1 MIKQINCNKKNYL
14 DNLTKFLD
22 LRRSSKKPENKI
34 ISKILSDI
42 KKNKNKALIK
52 YEKKFSKNSQ
62 IKPSIKEINNAI
74 KFLDPKI
81 KKAIDFA
88 LKRIF
93 NFHIKQ
99 KKKNIYYKESLDLFD
114 DGMEKYKFL
123 IDQAKNAKNFPEE
136 YRNETF
142 KVSGCQ
148 AQVWLVP
155 IHKDHK
161 LSFYYDSDAFISK
174 GMVTILCDIYG
185 DRNPVEIQNS
195 DFNMLNILELDTL
208 LTPGRRNG
216 VYSML
221 EKIKE
226 YAKSYSNN

>member
-1 MIKQINCNKKNYL
+1 MKTIEEKIN
-14 DNLTKFLD
+14 
-22 LRRSSKKPENKI
+22 
-34 ISKILSDI
+34 
-42 KKNKNKALIK
+42 
-52 YEKKFSKNSQ
+52 
-62 IKPSIKEINNAI
+62 
-74 KFLDPKI
+74 
-81 KKAIDFA
+81 
-88 LKRIF
+88 
-93 NFHIKQ
+93 
-99 KKKNIYYKESLDLFD
+99 YYKESLDLFD

-123 IDQAKNAKNFPEE
+123 IDQGKNAVKFPEE
-136 YRNETF
+136 YRNDSF

-155 IHKDHK
+155 NVHEGR

-185 DRNPVEIQNS
+185 DRIPEEIKNS
-195 DFNMLNILELDTL
+195 DFSLLNNLELETL

-226 YAKSYSNN
+226 YANSYS

>member
-1 MIKQINCNKKNYL
+1 MKTI
-14 DNLTKFLD
+14 
-22 LRRSSKKPENKI
+22 EEKI
-34 ISKILSDI
+34 
-42 KKNKNKALIK
+42 
-52 YEKKFSKNSQ
+52 Y
-62 IKPSIKEINNAI
+62 
-74 KFLDPKI
+74 
-81 KKAIDFA
+81 
-88 LKRIF
+88 
-93 NFHIKQ
+93 
-99 KKKNIYYKESLDLFD
+99 YYKESLDLFD
-114 DGMEKYKFL
+114 DGMDKYKYL
-123 IDQAKNAKNFPEE
+123 IDQAKNAKKFPEE
-136 YRNETF
+136 FRDETF

-155 IHKDHK
+155 KLNENI

-185 DRNPVEIQNS
+185 DRNPVEIKNS
-195 DFNMLNILELDTL
+195 DFDMLNILELDTL

>member
-1 MIKQINCNKKNYL
+1 MK
-14 DNLTKFLD
+14 T
-22 LRRSSKKPENKI
+22 
-34 ISKILSDI
+34 
-42 KKNKNKALIK
+42 
-52 YEKKFSKNSQ
+52 
-62 IKPSIKEINNAI
+62 IKEKIN
-74 KFLDPKI
+74 
-81 KKAIDFA
+81 
-88 LKRIF
+88 
-93 NFHIKQ
+93 
-99 KKKNIYYKESLDLFD
+99 YYKESLDVFD

-123 IDQAKNAKNFPEE
+123 IDQAKKAKNFPEE
-136 YRNETF
+136 YRNDSF

-155 IHKDHK
+155 ELNDNK

-185 DRNPVEIQNS
+185 DRNPSEIKNS
-195 DFNMLNILELDTL
+195 DFDMLNILELNTL

-226 YAKSYSNN
+226 YANFYS

>member
-1 MIKQINCNKKNYL
+1 MKTIEEKIN
-14 DNLTKFLD
+14 
-22 LRRSSKKPENKI
+22 
-34 ISKILSDI
+34 
-42 KKNKNKALIK
+42 
-52 YEKKFSKNSQ
+52 
-62 IKPSIKEINNAI
+62 
-74 KFLDPKI
+74 
-81 KKAIDFA
+81 
-88 LKRIF
+88 
-93 NFHIKQ
+93 
-99 KKKNIYYKESLDLFD
+99 YYKESLDLFD
-114 DGMEKYKFL
+114 DGMDKYKFL

-136 YRNETF
+136 YRNDSF

-155 IHKDHK
+155 QLKENK

-185 DRNPVEIQNS
+185 DRNRSEIKNS
-195 DFNMLNILELDTL
+195 DFSMLNTLELDTL

-226 YAKSYSNN
+226 YASSYV

>member
-1 MIKQINCNKKNYL
+1 MKSIEEKIN
-14 DNLTKFLD
+14 
-22 LRRSSKKPENKI
+22 
-34 ISKILSDI
+34 
-42 KKNKNKALIK
+42 
-52 YEKKFSKNSQ
+52 
-62 IKPSIKEINNAI
+62 
-74 KFLDPKI
+74 
-81 KKAIDFA
+81 
-88 LKRIF
+88 
-93 NFHIKQ
+93 
-99 KKKNIYYKESLDLFD
+99 YYKESLDLFD

-123 IDQAKNAKNFPEE
+123 IDQAKNAKTFPEE
-136 YRNETF
+136 YRNDSF

-155 IHKDHK
+155 KINEGK

-185 DRNPVEIQNS
+185 ERDPKEIQNS
-195 DFNMLNILELDTL
+195 DFSLLNNLELDSL

-226 YAKSYSNN
+226 YANSYS

>member
-1 MIKQINCNKKNYL
+1 MTI
-14 DNLTKFLD
+14 
-22 LRRSSKKPENKI
+22 EEKI
-34 ISKILSDI
+34 R
-42 KKNKNKALIK
+42 
-52 YEKKFSKNSQ
+52 F
-62 IKPSIKEINNAI
+62 
-74 KFLDPKI
+74 
-81 KKAIDFA
+81 
-88 LKRIF
+88 
-93 NFHIKQ
+93 
-99 KKKNIYYKESLDLFD
+99 YKESLDLFD

-155 IHKDHK
+155 INYDKK
-161 LSFYYDSDAFISK
+161 ISFYYDSDAFISK

-185 DRNPVEIQNS
+185 DRDPKEIQSSNF
-195 DFNMLNILELDTL
+195 DLLNILELDTL

-226 YAKSYSNN
+226 YANAFTNK

>member
-1 MIKQINCNKKNYL
+1 MTI
-14 DNLTKFLD
+14 
-22 LRRSSKKPENKI
+22 E
-34 ISKILSDI
+34 
-42 KKNKNKALIK
+42 
-52 YEKKFSKNSQ
+52 E
-62 IKPSIKEINNAI
+62 
-74 KFLDPKI
+74 KI
-81 KKAIDFA
+81 K
-88 LKRIF
+88 L
-93 NFHIKQ
+93 
-99 KKKNIYYKESLDLFD
+99 YKESLDLFD
-114 DGMEKYKFL
+114 DGMDKYKFL
-123 IDQAKNAKNFPEE
+123 IDQAKNAKDFPEE

-155 IHKDHK
+155 LKDNEK

-185 DRNPVEIQNS
+185 DRDPKEIQSS
-195 DFNMLNILELDTL
+195 DFKLLNILELDTL

-226 YAKSYSNN
+226 YANAYSNK

>member
-1 MIKQINCNKKNYL
+1 MK
-14 DNLTKFLD
+14 
-22 LRRSSKKPENKI
+22 
-34 ISKILSDI
+34 
-42 KKNKNKALIK
+42 
-52 YEKKFSKNSQ
+52 
-62 IKPSIKEINNAI
+62 SIEE
-74 KFLDPKI
+74 KI
-81 KKAIDFA
+81 K
-88 LKRIF
+88 
-93 NFHIKQ
+93 
-99 KKKNIYYKESLDLFD
+99 YYKESLDLFD

-123 IDQAKNAKNFPEE
+123 IDQAKNAKKFPEE
-136 YRNETF
+136 YRNDSF

-155 IHKDHK
+155 SVNEGK

-185 DRNPVEIQNS
+185 DRDPKEIKSS
-195 DFNMLNILELDTL
+195 DFSLLNNLELDTL

-226 YAKSYSNN
+226 YANSYS

>member
-1 MIKQINCNKKNYL
+1 MKTIEEKIN
-14 DNLTKFLD
+14 
-22 LRRSSKKPENKI
+22 
-34 ISKILSDI
+34 
-42 KKNKNKALIK
+42 
-52 YEKKFSKNSQ
+52 
-62 IKPSIKEINNAI
+62 
-74 KFLDPKI
+74 
-81 KKAIDFA
+81 
-88 LKRIF
+88 
-93 NFHIKQ
+93 
-99 KKKNIYYKESLDLFD
+99 YYKESLDLFD
-114 DGMEKYKFL
+114 DGMDKYKFL

-136 YRNETF
+136 YRNDSF

-155 IHKDHK
+155 QLKENK

-185 DRNPVEIQNS
+185 DRSPSEIKNS
-195 DFNMLNILELDTL
+195 DFSMLNTLDLDTL

-226 YAKSYSNN
+226 YANSYL

>member
-1 MIKQINCNKKNYL
+1 MMTI
-14 DNLTKFLD
+14 
-22 LRRSSKKPENKI
+22 E
-34 ISKILSDI
+34 
-42 KKNKNKALIK
+42 
-52 YEKKFSKNSQ
+52 E
-62 IKPSIKEINNAI
+62 
-74 KFLDPKI
+74 KI
-81 KKAIDFA
+81 K
-88 LKRIF
+88 L
-93 NFHIKQ
+93 
-99 KKKNIYYKESLDLFD
+99 YKENLDLFD

-123 IDQAKNAKNFPEE
+123 IDQAKNAKKFPEE

-155 IHKDHK
+155 LNNNKK

-185 DRNPVEIQNS
+185 DRDPKEIKSS
-195 DFNMLNILELDTL
+195 DFSLLNNLELDTL

-226 YAKSYSNN
+226 YANSYC

>member
-1 MIKQINCNKKNYL
+1 MKTIEEKIN
-14 DNLTKFLD
+14 
-22 LRRSSKKPENKI
+22 
-34 ISKILSDI
+34 
-42 KKNKNKALIK
+42 
-52 YEKKFSKNSQ
+52 
-62 IKPSIKEINNAI
+62 
-74 KFLDPKI
+74 
-81 KKAIDFA
+81 
-88 LKRIF
+88 
-93 NFHIKQ
+93 
-99 KKKNIYYKESLDLFD
+99 YYKESLDLFD
-114 DGMEKYKFL
+114 DGMDKYKFL

-136 YRNETF
+136 YRNDSF

-155 IHKDHK
+155 QLKENK

-185 DRNPVEIQNS
+185 DRYPSEIKNS
-195 DFNMLNILELDTL
+195 DFSMLNTLELDTL

-226 YAKSYSNN
+226 YANSYV

>member
-1 MIKQINCNKKNYL
+1 MKTI
-14 DNLTKFLD
+14 
-22 LRRSSKKPENKI
+22 EEKI
-34 ISKILSDI
+34 
-42 KKNKNKALIK
+42 
-52 YEKKFSKNSQ
+52 Y
-62 IKPSIKEINNAI
+62 
-74 KFLDPKI
+74 
-81 KKAIDFA
+81 
-88 LKRIF
+88 
-93 NFHIKQ
+93 
-99 KKKNIYYKESLDLFD
+99 YYKESLNLFD
-114 DGMEKYKFL
+114 DGMDKYKFL

-136 YRNETF
+136 YRNDSF

-155 IHKDHK
+155 QLKENK

-185 DRNPVEIQNS
+185 DRNPSEIKNS
-195 DFNMLNILELDTL
+195 DFSMLNTLELDTL

-226 YAKSYSNN
+226 YANSYL